1 MARKNETYDD
11 GIIRDKDG
19 NPNWKIVTKNNQLTK
34 REEEAT
40 KPIRG
45 NGYNNKAR
53 QSYMAQPN
61 VKEFNKV
68 MFKKAMIGR
77 PFKFNNVE
85 KLENEIVDYF
95 SLCDRTDT
103 VPTITGMAT
112 WLHCNRDTIYAHA
125 NDSNSPF
132 SDVFKNAINACHLSL
147 ENGAIDGK
155 VNSVVYI
162 FMGKNYFNL
171 EDSKNITV
179 TPATSNST
187 NSQETMDAIQK
198 QIEEE
203 NVPNA
208 DYQED

>member
-1 MARKNETYDD
+1 MTRKVETYDD

-34 REEEAT
+34 REKEAT